1 MEGKEFSQFITR
13 MKAYFPNMLMNTEVM
28 AVWREALE
36 DVSLDD
42 AVNRLK
48 AYANENKYPPSVA
61 DIREAKKKVNAFGDI
76 AQRKSGKSYDLSRI
90 CELDIQCLQKHGLGK
105 GAKRNE

>member
-36 DVSLDD
+36 DVPLDD

-61 DIREAKKKVNAFGDI
+61 DIRGAKKKVNAFGDI
-76 AQRKSGKSYDLSRI
+76 AQRKPGESYDLSRI
-90 CELDIQCLQKHGLGK
+90 CELDIQCLQKHGLAK
-105 GAKRNE
+105 GARI